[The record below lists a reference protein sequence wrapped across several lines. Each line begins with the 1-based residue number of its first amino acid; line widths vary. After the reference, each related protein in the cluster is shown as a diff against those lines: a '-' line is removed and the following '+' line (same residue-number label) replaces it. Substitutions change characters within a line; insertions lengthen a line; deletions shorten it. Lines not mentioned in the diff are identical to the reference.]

1 MKKGEVTAFLS
12 LIFLLLLTV
21 TASVVESAS
30 IQVMKNRRRGDMDRA
45 LESVFAEYQREML
58 EEFDV
63 FSLEGTYG
71 TGEFNEENVIKRLE
85 FYGMRDAEQKTEKI
99 QFLTDESG
107 NPFREQVI
115 AYMKHRVGVSQM
127 EELAGLTGEWKN
139 QTGKAEVYE
148 QDGTRVEKSLEE
160 SLKAEEQTLPEKD
173 NPIGV
178 VSSLKQIGLV
188 NLVMKNKDV
197 SNKAIEAGGML
208 THRSLKKGWG
218 DFKMRD
224 DIEGVTANLYFASYL
239 MEKFH
244 AADQPYSEGKL
255 SYELEFILNGEE
267 SDRENLE
274 AVLKKLLGIRLA
286 SNYGYL
292 LTDSGKKAEAGAMA
306 LALAGVIALPALT
319 EVIKQGILLAWAF
332 GESIMDLRALVS
344 GGRVSLVKGREDW
357 NLSLDGLLKLGTAED
372 TGVVKKT
379 DQGLSYKEYLRML
392 LIFEKQEECTMRS
405 LSMLENR
412 IREKVG
418 DSFQVDH
425 CISKI
430 KIKAKCHLR
439 RKIYYEFGTEY
450 GYQ

>member
-1 MKKGEVTAFLS
+1 M
-12 LIFLLLLTV
+12 
-21 TASVVESAS
+21 
-30 IQVMKNRRRGDMDRA
+30 
-45 LESVFAEYQREML
+45 
-58 EEFDV
+58 
-63 FSLEGTYG
+63 
-71 TGEFNEENVIKRLE
+71 
-85 FYGMRDAEQKTEKI
+85 
-99 QFLTDESG
+99 
-107 NPFREQVI
+107 
-115 AYMKHRVGVSQM
+115 
-127 EELAGLTGEWKN
+127 
-139 QTGKAEVYE
+139 
-148 QDGTRVEKSLEE
+148 
-160 SLKAEEQTLPEKD
+160 
-173 NPIGV
+173 
-178 VSSLKQIGLV
+178 
-188 NLVMKNKDV
+188 
-197 SNKAIEAGGML
+197 
-208 THRSLKKGWG
+208 
-218 DFKMRD
+218 
-224 DIEGVTANLYFASYL
+224 
-239 MEKFH
+239 
-244 AADQPYSEGKL
+244 
-255 SYELEFILNGEE
+255 
-267 SDRENLE
+267 
-274 AVLKKLLGIRLA
+274 A

-292 LTDSGKKAEAGAMA
+292 LTDSGKKAEAGTMA

-332 GESIMDLRALVS
+332 GESIMDLRTLVS

-357 NLSLDGLLKLGTAED
+357 NLSLDGLIKLGTAED